1 MGITLTKEEAEEP
14 EKAADHLAINTVRIG
29 GRNEISRSY
38 SYRFYPQNRKPL
50 DHKKQNGYPELIYS
64 FNSLDTRLNASSP

>member
-29 GRNEISRSY
+29 GGRNEISRSY

-50 DHKKQNGYPELIYS
+50 DHKKTKRVS
-64 FNSLDTRLNASSP
+64 

>member
-29 GRNEISRSY
+29 G
-38 SYRFYPQNRKPL
+38 
-50 DHKKQNGYPELIYS
+50 KK
-64 FNSLDTRLNASSP
+64 

>member
-29 GRNEISRSY
+29 EGRNEISRSY

-50 DHKKQNGYPELIYS
+50 DHKKTKRVS
-64 FNSLDTRLNASSP
+64 